1 MTYLEAQHEL
11 LLTLAEIE
19 KLDTEMSQVPDA
31 KTATRLSAAKDVALR
46 LGQKVEEALEYE
58 HQIQVDEQRE
68 ATRRDYEAGVGQL
81 DHLYSEAAEAL
92 EVAIESIEEAFE
104 LKAHVRQDLRRLKQ
118 LGGAPSREAKYFWER
133 FPKLKNSFVDSVL
146 RNGEP

>member
-19 KLDTEMSQVPDA
+19 KLDREMSKAPDPE
-31 KTATRLSAAKDVALR
+31 TATQLSATKDVAVR

-58 HQIQVDEQRE
+58 QQIQLEEQRE
-68 ATRRDYEAGVGQL
+68 ATRRDYEAGVEQL

-92 EVAIESIEEAFE
+92 EVAVKSIEGAFE

-118 LGGAPSREAKYFWER
+118 LGGSPTKEAKYFWER
-133 FPKLKNSFVDSVL
+133 YPKLKNSFLDSVL